1 MNRFKMTLLTP
12 FFAAIIFVMIGISFS
27 ILLPTFAYSI
37 ISPSVTNANSSGTY
51 KEISA
56 QVKNFIFDQIVNK
69 SKAAIVIGFVD
80 PDGTKI
86 FSFGNMSTAH
96 NIPVNQNTFFNIGSI
111 TKTFTTLLF
120 ADMVKQGIVN
130 LNDPVEKF
138 LPSSVKVPQF
148 NGVKITLE
156 DLATHTSGLPEWP
169 SNVWLNNT
177 VGDINPNYNATQL
190 YQALSDT
197 KLTREPGA
205 QVQYSSFGI
214 GLLGHILSLK
224 SDGITYEQL
233 VKDRILDVLGMN
245 DTKIAL
251 SQDEINNRFPV
262 GNMGGKEIITP
273 RIPTILADSGAFRS
287 TAPDMLKYVSAN
299 LGLIHTKLDDAMQLG
314 HLIRHSSIIA
324 NPMNYSEYRGLG
336 WRVLTNFGTETITH
350 TGAINGWNAFAGF
363 IPTKQLGVI
372 AMCSCDS
379 TDADMG
385 SLGFVLLHLTG
396 VENINAKSE
405 PRTHT
410 TPGS

>member
-1 MNRFKMTLLTP
+1 MNRNKMTVLTP
-12 FFAAIIFVMIGISFS
+12 VILSVVISVS
-27 ILLPTFAYSI
+27 TLLPTFAFSFT
-37 ISPSVTNANSSGTY
+37 SPPVTNANSSGTY

-80 PDGTKI
+80 PNGTKI

-96 NIPVNQNTFFNIGSI
+96 NISVNQNTFFNIGSI
-111 TKTFTTLLF
+111 TKTFTTLLL
-120 ADMVKQGIVN
+120 ADMVTQGKVN

-138 LPSSVKVPQF
+138 LPPSVKVPQF
-148 NGVKITLE
+148 NGKKITLE
-156 DLATHTSGLPEWP
+156 DLADHTSGLPEWP

-177 VGDINPNYNATQL
+177 VGDINPNYNSTQL

-197 KLTREPGA
+197 KLTREPGT

-224 SDGITYEQL
+224 SGGIAYDQL

-251 SQDEINNRFPV
+251 SQNETNNRFSV
-262 GNMGGKEIITP
+262 GHLDGKEIITP

-314 HLIRHSSIIA
+314 HLIRHTSIIA
-324 NPMNYSEYRGLG
+324 NPMNYSEFRGLG

-363 IPTKQLGVI
+363 IPTKRVGVI